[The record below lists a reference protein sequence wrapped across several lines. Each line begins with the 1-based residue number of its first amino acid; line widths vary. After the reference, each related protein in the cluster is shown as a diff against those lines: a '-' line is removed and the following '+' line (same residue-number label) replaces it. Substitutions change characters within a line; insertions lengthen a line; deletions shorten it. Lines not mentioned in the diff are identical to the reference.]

1 MKSNDADF
9 QFFQK
14 LPPSLYYELRNFL
27 LPRSYYQLMI
37 SSKVLNPVRHET
49 RIVMLKDPKDLSV
62 ILSKIQNPRSQLVVT
77 ADSKFG
83 SFKKLLETPAYKLIL
98 KHNLISES
106 DRNLLDWQKIG
117 KYHTVVRTEGIEAEF
132 PENLSTDL
140 KEIAIS
146 FPPGKLR
153 DVSAFSH
160 LTKLSLDNCERVT
173 NVNCLRNLSFLVV
186 SYCSN
191 IRDVSQLGGV
201 FDLTLRQCSGI
212 VDISQLVSN
221 TNLSILLCAN
231 INSQTMNFRNVRS
244 LKTDLFRRYEDT
256 IALTNSRSIKLF
268 KYTGSAVCTQ
278 HRSLKDITIFGDRK
292 IGTQSLNLSNFS
304 HLFRVVLANLPYV
317 PLELSPLHSVPVV
330 RLLSLIIDSIEGLGG
345 NWMVSVSH
353 CPLIANF
360 SPLRKVH
367 RVVISSNPK
376 IENGKELE
384 EVSDLTVDSC
394 SSFTYTT
401 GLEKLKHL
409 HLEDCNS
416 LKEVRGLENISTVT
430 ILSCRNLSSMN
441 GLGNNDKII
450 TDKSKLDVLF
460 KNHNITLNDYEMS
473 QWNFDPSKV
482 VLLRKRWK

>member
-1 MKSNDADF
+1 MKSNDSDF
-9 QFFQK
+9 QFFKK

-27 LPRSYYQLMI
+27 FPRSYYQLM
-37 SSKVLNPVRHET
+37 STSRVLSPVLYET
-49 RIVMLKDPKDLSV
+49 RIVVLKDPRELDV
-62 ILSKIQNPRSQLVVT
+62 VLSKIQNPRSQLVVR
-77 ADSKFG
+77 ADSKCG
-83 SFKKLLETPAYKLIL
+83 NFKQLLETPAYKLIL
-98 KHNLISES
+98 LHNLISDS
-106 DRNLLDWQKIG
+106 DRTLFDGQKLG
-117 KYHTVVRTEGIEAEF
+117 EYHTVVLTDGIEVEF

-146 FPPGKLR
+146 FPRKLR

-173 NVNCLRNLSFLVV
+173 NVNCLRNLSCLVL
-186 SYCSN
+186 SFCPN

-221 TNLSILLCAN
+221 TNLSILVCAN
-231 INSQTMNFRNVRS
+231 VNSRTMNFHNVRS

-256 IALTNSRSIKLF
+256 IALTNSRSLKLF
-268 KYTGSAVCTQ
+268 KFAGPVICTQ
-278 HRSLKDITIFGDRK
+278 HRYLKDITIYGDRK
-292 IGTQSLNLSNFS
+292 IGTKSLNLSNFS

-330 RLLSLIIDSIEGLGG
+330 RLLSLIIDSLQGLGG
-345 NWMVSVSH
+345 NRMVSVSH
-353 CPLIANF
+353 CPLIAKF

-367 RVVISSNPK
+367 RVVISSNPNV
-376 IENGKELE
+376 ENGKELE
-384 EVSDLTVDSC
+384 EVSDLTIESC
-394 SSFTYTT
+394 SSFADTT
-401 GLEKLKHL
+401 GLKELKHL
-409 HLEDCNS
+409 HLEECAS
-416 LKEVRGLENISTVT
+416 LKEARGLENISTVT

-450 TDKSKLDVLF
+450 TDKSKLEVLL
-460 KNHNITLNDYEMS
+460 KNHKITLNDYEMT

-482 VLLRKRWK
+482 ALLRKK